1 MRMIL
6 LVDVDKCTG
15 CRLCELICS
24 IQHYRVFN
32 PRRSRIT
39 VIRDDEKGVS
49 IPITCFQC
57 EDPPCMKIC
66 PVHAIYRD
74 KNGAVRIDYERCIG
88 CKICITSCPFGGIS
102 IDPVTMKVIKC
113 DLCDGDPQCVK
124 YCPKGALQYVRA
136 DEIAKMR
143 RIEGAKKIHERI
155 SMIVGGES

>member
-1 MRMIL
+1 MQCFLRLHAIIIYIGGDGLFKSWRPYVLRMIL

-39 VIRDDEKGVS
+39 VIRDDEKGVF

-88 CKICITSCPFGGIS
+88 C
-102 IDPVTMKVIKC
+102 
-113 DLCDGDPQCVK
+113 
-124 YCPKGALQYVRA
+124 
-136 DEIAKMR
+136 
-143 RIEGAKKIHERI
+143 
-155 SMIVGGES
+155 